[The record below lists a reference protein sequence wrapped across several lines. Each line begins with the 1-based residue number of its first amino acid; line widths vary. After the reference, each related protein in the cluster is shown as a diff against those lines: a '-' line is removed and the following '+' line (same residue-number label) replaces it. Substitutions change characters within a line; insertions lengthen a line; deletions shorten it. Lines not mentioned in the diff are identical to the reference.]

1 MKFGPAEMA
10 QMMDGAKALLT
21 VTMISSIGIGL
32 VLGVI
37 VAFFTAFFR
46 GGLDRNR
53 AEPRLTNG
61 QSLAPNSSSEPN
73 TVYPGD
79 QLAREHISVSNEL
92 LPDNRVTHSYKGIFS
107 FILSFLLTI
116 IFVVDHITIWE

>member
-46 GGLDRNR
+46 GAWIAIEQSR
-53 AEPRLTNG
+53 A
-61 QSLAPNSSSEPN
+61 
-73 TVYPGD
+73 
-79 QLAREHISVSNEL
+79 
-92 LPDNRVTHSYKGIFS
+92 
-107 FILSFLLTI
+107 
-116 IFVVDHITIWE
+116 

>member
-21 VTMISSIGIGL
+21 AAMIFSVVIGI

-46 GGLDRNR
+46 KGLDRNR
-53 AEPRLTNG
+53 AETRLTNG
-61 QSLAPNSSSEPN
+61 QLTTPNSN
-73 TVYPGD
+73 A
-79 QLAREHISVSNEL
+79 LAAARDAASLTAVAAALMRSNSG
-92 LPDNRVTHSYKGIFS
+92 R
-107 FILSFLLTI
+107 
-116 IFVVDHITIWE
+116 WM